1 MKKLIKNIFFY
12 FPRSMDRYDFSLVV
26 ILLVGFIARIVNLPY
41 PIGIEV
47 NRDYLIGH
55 HILAYKEFIL
65 LGPSNLLSYPFNSPF
80 FSYLIALFLMIKDDI
95 FFLSLINIFLQILT
109 IVFIYLIAKKLFS
122 SGTALI
128 ASIFFT
134 FSFVTLQQSTYL
146 WQPRIMQ
153 PFINL
158 SYLLLAM
165 SYLKR
170 SYLLLLVGAFVFISG
185 VALHPAALGVLPM
198 FLLVIILA
206 LKKQQATTARYIFFT
221 FASLMSFLIFYLPN
235 IIYIRTHSDSFSS
248 NPHLFSALKDLFPF
262 KSPSDFFQ
270 TFFDNTL
277 MLLNKFFFLFNQ
289 PLFFPGFMA
298 LFIIALSIPLYFF
311 YFQKDKTKKIYF
323 LIIFGF
329 IIQMLF
335 LISIMKSIGEPLAF
349 YYLTPVLGLFI
360 ILISEIIHNIFSK
373 NIIMKSMKVLFVV
386 LVVTVFLSKYPNQ
399 YIFTTVKSTSQIIL
413 SNTRSLTATI
423 FPNTYQNVEIKPIL
437 FFKQRQDLQDVAD
450 IIKKEVLEIQKREGL
465 EDINFFQIELYR
477 FQIKRSTYYQYRH
490 NSTLWA
496 LLEKDLNKKF
506 VVVSDASDGY
516 LKYKPTN
523 DNKYVFVVCYKYR
536 LNHRGCTE
544 EFLLQRPNYIL
555 IKESYS
561 VEPFSVY
568 VMKKI
573 ND

>member
-1 MKKLIKNIFFY
+1 
-12 FPRSMDRYDFSLVV
+12 
-26 ILLVGFIARIVNLPY
+26 
-41 PIGIEV
+41 
-47 NRDYLIGH
+47 
-55 HILAYKEFIL
+55 
-65 LGPSNLLSYPFNSPF
+65 
-80 FSYLIALFLMIKDDI
+80 
-95 FFLSLINIFLQILT
+95 
-109 IVFIYLIAKKLFS
+109 
-122 SGTALI
+122 
-128 ASIFFT
+128 
-134 FSFVTLQQSTYL
+134 
-146 WQPRIMQ
+146 
-153 PFINL
+153 
-158 SYLLLAM
+158 
-165 SYLKR
+165 
-170 SYLLLLVGAFVFISG
+170 
-185 VALHPAALGVLPM
+185 
-198 FLLVIILA
+198 
-206 LKKQQATTARYIFFT
+206 
-221 FASLMSFLIFYLPN
+221 
-235 IIYIRTHSDSFSS
+235 
-248 NPHLFSALKDLFPF
+248 
-262 KSPSDFFQ
+262 
-270 TFFDNTL
+270 
-277 MLLNKFFFLFNQ
+277 
-289 PLFFPGFMA
+289 
-298 LFIIALSIPLYFF
+298 
-311 YFQKDKTKKIYF
+311 
-323 LIIFGF
+323 
-329 IIQMLF
+329 MLF

-516 LKYKPTN
+516 LKYEPTN